1 MSAPSFHHLR
11 TPLSTSIT
19 VNKPY
24 EEVVSSIVDAITN
37 LGIGHQ
43 KTPACVYSCTQL
55 MQNDLLR
62 FEIRIYLNEDKTHLI
77 EFKQLSGDRF
87 SYAETLTHLGFQL
100 GTPIPGARL
109 YRTNDEVDFSN
120 MENHHNFIA
129 TSIEDR
135 SSRDQQVQGM
145 QTIAALA
152 RDFSKST
159 DPRASEYFS
168 AEGLDLVK
176 RVIEITKAS
185 IETDQVMCLIGVS
198 VLADIMKVA
207 AGWSKEMLT
216 AVSNL
221 ARDARAIK
229 GDLAV
234 HFLAESRK
242 LMPEELDV

>member
-1 MSAPSFHHLR
+1 MSAPAFHPLC
-11 TPLSTSIT
+11 TPLSTSIK

-24 EEVVSSIVDAITN
+24 EEVVKSVVDAITR

-43 KTPACVYSCTQL
+43 VTRRCVYLCTQL
-55 MQNDLLR
+55 VQNDLLR
-62 FEIRIYLNEDKTHLI
+62 FEIRIYLNEDETHLI

-109 YRTNDEVDFSN
+109 FRTNDEVDFSN

-168 AEGLDLVK
+168 SDGLDLVR

-198 VLADIMKVA
+198 VLADIKKVA
-207 AGWSKEMLT
+207 PGWDEKMVTE
-216 AVSNL
+216 VSNL
-221 ARDARAIK
+221 ALSVRTIK

-242 LMPEELDV
+242 LIPEELDV